1 MNLFNELKN
10 IIAQGG
16 YAKSTR
22 TLTHA
27 TAAACSQKYGVSLLR
42 ISAGL
47 DYSNKKLV
55 LRLLNI
61 TKEPDFSNAAQDE
74 MIIWLDNNG
83 WLAKTPTVID

>member
-16 YAKSTR
+16 YAKHAG
-22 TLTHA
+22 TLAHA
-27 TAAACSQKYGVSLLR
+27 AAAACSQQYGVSLLR
-42 ISAGL
+42 ICVGL
-47 DYSNKKLV
+47 DYSNKEMV

-61 TKEPDFSNAAQDE
+61 TNEPDFSNAAQDE
-74 MIIWLDNNG
+74 MLRWLDVNG

>member
-16 YAKSTR
+16 YAKSTG
-22 TLTHA
+22 TLAHA
-27 TAAACSQKYGVSLLR
+27 AAAACSQKYGVSLLR

-47 DYSNKKLV
+47 DYSNKQIV

-74 MIIWLDNNG
+74 MLIWLDNNG
-83 WLAKTPTVID
+83 WLAKTPIVID